1 MPFLSALDGGF
12 CFGSASSSG
21 CQILN
26 PPRRASCVPRRL
38 RDMVTTGDDKIR
50 DDLSK
55 TGVQTLEGHKS
66 NIPFAV
72 YWPMLLIIVI
82 GSEGGTI

>member
-1 MPFLSALDGGF
+1 
-12 CFGSASSSG
+12 
-21 CQILN
+21 
-26 PPRRASCVPRRL
+26 
-38 RDMVTTGDDKIR
+38 MVTTGDDKIR

-55 TGVQTLEGHKS
+55 TGVQTLEGHKY